1 MDRARRSSAATA
13 DLFGSE
19 PTPAY
24 RPDPD
29 KMRARLQKISAE
41 ARASET
47 LPWEP
52 TTLSLYRTI
61 FPQMAGFLPED
72 EGTQLCFQFEE
83 ELARLK
89 AA

>member
-1 MDRARRSSAATA
+1 
-13 DLFGSE
+13 
-19 PTPAY
+19 
-24 RPDPD
+24 
-29 KMRARLQKISAE
+29 MRARLQKISAE